1 MADSGEWDVEFYADE
16 QGREPC
22 REWADD
28 LSPQKRAA
36 FIEAVRLVLAR
47 RVPGV
52 VESEYGKALGGG
64 LYELRVRWSAAEI
77 RHKVQGLPPDDV
89 GKAPEKI
96 MLRVFF
102 CTSGRK
108 IILLMSGYDKAR
120 DASDRRQEREIA
132 KARRLLRAHQ
142 EAEKRGSR
150 RRADG
155 NKL

>member
-1 MADSGEWDVEFYADE
+1 VADSGEWDVEFYADE

-22 REWADD
+22 RAWADD
-28 LSPQKRAA
+28 LSPQKKAA

-47 RVPGV
+47 RGLGV

-77 RHKVQGLPPDDV
+77 RHKVHGLPPDDV

-108 IILLMSGYDKAR
+108 IILLMSGYDKAK

-132 KARRLLRAHQ
+132 RARRLLRAHQ
-142 EAEKRGSR
+142 EAQKRGGR
-150 RRADG
+150 R
-155 NKL
+155 

>member
-1 MADSGEWDVEFYADE
+1 VADSGEWDVEFYADE

-47 RVPGV
+47 RGLGV

-77 RHKVQGLPPDDV
+77 RHKVQGLSPDNV

-108 IILLMSGYDKAR
+108 IILLMSGYDKAK

-142 EAEKRGSR
+142 EAAKRGWR
-150 RRADG
+150 R
-155 NKL
+155 

>member
-1 MADSGEWDVEFYADE
+1 VSGTSSSTPTIRAASH
-16 QGREPC
+16 GRA
-22 REWADD
+22 WADD

-47 RVPGV
+47 RGPAV

-142 EAEKRGSR
+142 EAEKRGR
-150 RRADG
+150 RR
-155 NKL
+155 